1 MIDRYLRDIVNLL
14 LYGGAFIGLC
24 AACITAFTFELIGN
38 VEDNLDYI
46 MLVGIATAALYGA
59 HRVIGLHK
67 LAHVTTNDR
76 YSVIRKYKYHIWI
89 YSALWVV
96 LSFWFFIPHASWD
109 FILWLIPGG
118 SIAITYVVPLFSGGR
133 RLRDI
138 GWIKIIM
145 IGWSW
150 AWLTAFLPA
159 YYFSDQ
165 PLHLS
170 ILMGIARMFFIIAI
184 TIPFEIRDMSIDQS
198 VGLQNM
204 PLRFGLKRSIRWGW
218 FMCIM
223 NVLIAGFLSMHYIN
237 GSYVLTMICICI
249 LTVWILQKSATT
261 KDDYF
266 FSGITDGTMIL
277 TIVAYHT
284 IQSLT

>member
-1 MIDRYLRDIVNLL
+1 
-14 LYGGAFIGLC
+14 
-24 AACITAFTFELIGN
+24 
-38 VEDNLDYI
+38 

-96 LSFWFFIPHASWD
+96 LSFWLFIPHASWE

-118 SIAITYVVPLFSGGR
+118 SIALSYVIPMMSGGR
-133 RLRDI
+133 RLRDL

-159 YYFSDQ
+159 YYFSHQ
-165 PLHLS
+165 PLHLA
-170 ILMGIARMFFIIAI
+170 ILMGIARMLFIIAI

-204 PLRFGLKRSIRWGW
+204 PTRFGLKRSIRWGIVL
-218 FMCIM
+218 CIM
-223 NVLIAGFLSMHYIN
+223 NILVAGFLSMHYIN
-237 GSYVLTMICICI
+237 AAYVITMMLICIFI
-249 LTVWILQKSATT
+249 VWILKKSALIR
-261 KDDYF
+261 DDYF
-266 FSGITDGTMIL
+266 FSGVTDGTMIM
-277 TIVAYHT
+277 TIVTYGL
-284 IQSLT
+284 IQWLI